1 MPRLFRHYVSYP
13 FLALLTLEGW
23 IISALI
29 LVAVE
34 LDRLGLDSI
43 QPGPG
48 PAVAKAIVLSLL
60 VQMMLYL
67 CECYDLRR
75 VRVYGRRELFLRLF
89 LAFGGAYLLM
99 AAIGYLGPTLSLSRR
114 AYALSFVLSLS
125 AVSGLRLAYRRLLE
139 SARTRR
145 RLLLLGAG
153 RPAQIIAETVN
164 GSNPSYEIVGC
175 LDGHPERVGEE
186 LSGVKILGV
195 VENLREVSRAT
206 RPDVIVVALTQRRQS
221 LPLEAML
228 ECKLRG
234 IEVEDWPNF
243 YEKLTGKILLPDL
256 RPSWLIFSDGF
267 KIRDGVLRVKRG
279 TDLFLAAAGLLVSL
293 PLFPLIAL
301 LIKLDS
307 PGPVFYRQERLGQ
320 GGRPF
325 WLIKFR
331 SMRADAEQ
339 RTGPVWAGED
349 DRRVTR
355 VGRILRRTRL
365 DELPQLLNV
374 LRGEMSLVGPRPERP
389 HFIAELQ
396 EKVPFY
402 IYRLAL
408 KPGVTGWAQVNY
420 RYGASVEDALE
431 KLQYDFYYIKNVSIF
446 LDLVILL
453 RTLQVLLFARGS
465 R

>member
-1 MPRLFRHYVSYP
+1 MLRLFRHYYVSYQ
-13 FLALLTLEGW
+13 FLAFLTVEGW
-23 IISALI
+23 IVSAVTFAAI
-29 LVAVE
+29 Q
-34 LDRLGLDSI
+34 LDRLGLGPN

-48 PAVAKAIVLSLL
+48 AAVSQAIVLSLL

-67 CECYDLRR
+67 GECYDLRR
-75 VRVYGRRELFLRLF
+75 DYGRRELFLRLF
-89 LAFGGAYLLM
+89 LAVTGAYLLM

-114 AYALSFVLSLS
+114 AYALSFVLSFGALF
-125 AVSGLRLAYRRLLE
+125 GLRLVYRRLLE
-139 SARTRR
+139 SARNRQ

-164 GSNPSYEIVGC
+164 GSNPNYEIVGC
-175 LDGHPERVGEE
+175 LDGHPDRVGQQ
-186 LSGVKILGV
+186 LGGIKILGA
-195 VENLREVSRAT
+195 VENLREVTRAIH
-206 RPDVIVVALTQRRQS
+206 PDVIVVALTQRRQS

-234 IEVEDWPNF
+234 IEVEDWPDF

-267 KIRDGVLRVKRG
+267 RINKAVLRVKRAM
-279 TDLFLAAAGLLVSL
+279 DASLAAVGLIVSL

-301 LIKLDS
+301 FIKLDS
-307 PGPVFYRQERLGQ
+307 PGPIFYRQERLGR
-320 GGRPF
+320 GGKPF

-339 RTGPVWAGED
+339 QTGPVWAGAD
-349 DRRVTR
+349 DWRVTR
-355 VGRILRRTRL
+355 VGRVLRRARL
-365 DELPQLLNV
+365 DELPQLFNV
-374 LRGEMSLVGPRPERP
+374 LHGEMSLVGPRPERP
-389 HFIAELQ
+389 HFVAELQ
-396 EKVPFY
+396 EKIPFY
-402 IYRLAL
+402 IHRLAV

-420 RYGASVEDALE
+420 RYGASVEDAME
-431 KLQYDFYYIKNVSIF
+431 KLQYDFYYIKNLSIF

-453 RTLQVLLFARGS
+453 QTVQTVLLAKGS